1 MNVQAYKCTGLNYTD
16 LNIQYTRI
24 TNRHYT
30 SIKRY
35 YIKGII
41 RKNNLKGIMKC
52 KKYYQM

>member
-1 MNVQAYKCTGLNYTD
+1 MNAQAYKCTGLNYTD

-24 TNRHYT
+24 TNRNYT